1 MDPSPPRTA
10 ARWRAFLNEHSREF
24 LDSAR
29 LRTAAAED
37 GDERAVSAS
46 RRENR
51 RLGYEPAAEEAVLAA
66 EERLGVSLP
75 PSYRNFLLVSNG
87 WSSLAHTFDLLPVE
101 RIGWFPE
108 EDPQLYSWWS
118 EPHMDH
124 FADRLRVLER
134 CLLISDDD
142 GGSGGM
148 WLLHADGVGVG
159 GEWRAYTW
167 WPGDGADPEPSEDFA
182 TLVVEAHRIAVGS

>member
-10 ARWRAFLNEHSREF
+10 ARWRAFLNEHSSEF
-24 LDSAR
+24 LDSAY
-29 LRTAAAED
+29 LRTAEAED
-37 GDERAVSAS
+37 RAEWMVSPAQ
-46 RRENR
+46 RENR
-51 RLGYEPAAEEAVLAA
+51 WLGYEPAAEEAVLAA

-87 WSSLAHTFDLLPVE
+87 WSTLAYTFDLLPVE

-118 EPHMDH
+118 EPHMGH

-148 WLLHADGVGVG
+148 WLLHADSADGD
-159 GEWRAYTW
+159 GEWTAYTW
-167 WPGDGADPEPSEDFA
+167 WPGDGGDPEPYGDFA
-182 TLVVEAHRIAVGS
+182 ALVAEAHRIAVGS